1 MRKATIIMFIVLILS
16 LGGTCFAAVKIYDS
30 RDEVTL
36 TEMITWGDKDSV
48 QDLTMQPMGL

>member
-1 MRKATIIMFIVLILS
+1 MRKATIIMFIVLILT

-36 TEMITWGDKDSV
+36 TEMIT
-48 QDLTMQPMGL
+48 